1 MERSRIDLADASLVA
16 VAEERRLTRSLT
28 VDRDVPIC
36 GLLGRPGTDDLKRSG
51 ARRPLTCQPAHV
63 TIHGERSQEAAMD
76 TIATRRRFTVHE
88 YERMIEAGILT
99 EDDRVELTD

>member
-1 MERSRIDLADASLVA
+1 
-16 VAEERRLTRSLT
+16 
-28 VDRDVPIC
+28 
-36 GLLGRPGTDDLKRSG
+36 
-51 ARRPLTCQPAHV
+51 
-63 TIHGERSQEAAMD
+63 MD